1 LPKYYFED
9 FTPGQT
15 IEHGPRLIT
24 REEIV
29 AFAAQFDPQPMH
41 LDEDSGRN
49 SLLGGLGAS
58 GWHSCGI
65 MMRMIYDAFLQDAA
79 SMGAGGVDEV
89 QWLRPIRPGDKL
101 TLRGKVLE
109 SRPSRSRPEMGI
121 LHVRYELY
129 NGHGEHVMTMLTPQ
143 MLYRRNSGVPS

>member
-1 LPKYYFED
+1 MPKYYFED

-58 GWHSCGI
+58 GWHSCGV